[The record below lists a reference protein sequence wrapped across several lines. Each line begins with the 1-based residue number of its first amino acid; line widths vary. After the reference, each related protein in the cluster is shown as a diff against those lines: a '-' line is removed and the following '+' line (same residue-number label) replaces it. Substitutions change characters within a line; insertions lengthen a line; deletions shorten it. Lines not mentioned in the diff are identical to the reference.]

1 MDGSFIMDV
10 SYFFDK
16 LTGEINGDGK
26 DIAFYWDCEVGDGWI
41 EVLTEYLGYQNMQT
55 MRMNV
60 RCL

>member
-1 MDGSFIMDV
+1 MDV